1 MGSDI
6 QTFESESQINICIC
20 FFSQGICP
28 HIQTFQHL
36 YGHGHCKSNGYGH
49 GTMAKAMATA
59 MAMGHGHGT
68 MAKAMATAMAMA
80 IPNQQKR
87 DQAKKV

>member
-1 MGSDI
+1 
-6 QTFESESQINICIC
+6 
-20 FFSQGICP
+20 
-28 HIQTFQHL
+28 
-36 YGHGHCKSNGYGH
+36 
-49 GTMAKAMATA
+49 MAKAMATA
-59 MAMGHGHGT
+59 MAMGHGT